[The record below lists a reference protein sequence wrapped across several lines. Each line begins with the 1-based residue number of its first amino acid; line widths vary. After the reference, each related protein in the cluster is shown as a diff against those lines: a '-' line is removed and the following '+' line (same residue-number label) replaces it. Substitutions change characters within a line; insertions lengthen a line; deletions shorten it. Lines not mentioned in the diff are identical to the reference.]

1 MGIHTGHSLSPEGF
15 SSKTPMASSFKSLL
29 LETSSGHS
37 YKNNLC
43 HPYPVGLT
51 FILWVSDLLSVSP
64 ARRYVCIK
72 QVLFSILSSTNSRD
86 NTVAGTYRC
95 SITIAEWVN
104 SFFFFFFYREWS
116 HSLFSAKEHQSKNQE
131 KVRTRSTLP
140 LTSFMI
146 LAKWVK
152 LKAVMWENP
161 ISSIH

>member
-1 MGIHTGHSLSPEGF
+1 MRIHTGHSLSPEGF

-29 LETSSGHS
+29 LDTFSAHF

-43 HPYPVGLT
+43 HPYPVGLI

-95 SITIAEWVN
+95 SITIVEWVN
-104 SFFFFFFYREWS
+104 SFFFFFIVNYPI
-116 HSLFSAKEHQSKNQE
+116 LFSLPKNTKVKIRRRWVQDQLCRWLASWFWQSE
-131 KVRTRSTLP
+131 
-140 LTSFMI
+140 
-146 LAKWVK
+146 
-152 LKAVMWENP
+152 
-161 ISSIH
+161 

>member
-1 MGIHTGHSLSPEGF
+1 MRIHTGHSLSPEGF
-15 SSKTPMASSFKSLL
+15 SSKTPRASSFKSLL
-29 LETSSGHS
+29 LETFSGHS

-43 HPYPVGLT
+43 HPYPVGLI
-51 FILWVSDLLSVSP
+51 FILWVSVSP

-72 QVLFSILSSTNSRD
+72 QVLFSILSITNSRD
-86 NTVAGTYRC
+86 NTVVGTYRC
-95 SITIAEWVN
+95 SITIVEWVN
-104 SFFFFFFYREWS
+104 SFFFFFYRELS

-131 KVRTRSTLP
+131 KVSTRSTLP

-152 LKAVMWENP
+152 LKAVMGENP